1 MLQAEYYVV
10 ERENN
15 NNYPLFSWDQKSA
28 GSGQGVPIQYS
39 EPLKLRLGEPLP
51 KKPELVDYHKAPDPV
66 ISFPL
71 AQILGKMDIYGI
83 QLIPAK
89 VRNPTDPFSE
99 LHDYCFVHVWNRIAC
114 IDKAKSEIEYLDDS
128 DPNGMIFSIDKFV
141 MDESAMQQI
150 ELKKR
155 LIFELAEKTSILLM
169 HQSIKDAI
177 ESINPKGIRFIP
189 ATQWSSDSTFD

>member
-1 MLQAEYYVV
+1 MLQAEYYVI

-15 NNYPLFSWDQKSA
+15 NNYPLFALDQKSA
-28 GSGQGVPIQYS
+28 GTGQGVPIQYT
-39 EPLKLRLGEPLP
+39 EPLKLRLRDPISP
-51 KKPELVDYHKAPDPV
+51 KFEWVDYHKAPEPI

-71 AQILGKMDIYGI
+71 ARILDKLDIYGI
-83 QLIPAK
+83 QLISAK
-89 VRNPTDPFSE
+89 VRNPKDPFSE

-114 IDKAKSEIEYLDDS
+114 LDRSLSDVVSMKS
-128 DPNGMIFSIDKFV
+128 GMIFSIDKFV
-141 MDESAMQQI
+141 MDETAMQKI

-155 LIFELAEKTSILLM
+155 LIFELAENTSVLLM

-189 ATQWSSDSTFD
+189 ATQWNSDSTFD